1 MEKKNQ
7 YFNSMVRKGII
18 LKIFSASYMQRWND
32 KLRPLQLIELDKHAH
47 RMLIAYIIGK
57 FHEND
62 ASFSWTE
69 IIEGTLFELLQKT
82 VLTDIKSPVLY
93 RIKSDKEKYK
103 KLNEFVAR
111 ELQPF
116 FAPLHGSLG
125 ERFDAYFNK
134 NDDTLSKR
142 ILTAA
147 STYASQWE
155 FEIIKHSDP
164 HIFDREQIEK
174 ELSDRLLSYQDL
186 AGVQQLLLDIK
197 LKKFIDLYGSLR
209 FQTRWAGVHRI
220 PQTSVLGHCLF
231 VALLSY
237 LFSLEVG
244 ACEKRKFMNFFT
256 GLFHDFA
263 EVLTRDIVNPVKYS
277 VEGLNT
283 FLLEYEREQMN
294 TIVYPLIPGEWHQE
308 FRLFTESEKESIIYK
323 EGAVAKTTTEEISKL
338 YNQDNFCPRDGE
350 FIRLADELGAFV
362 EAYEAIKNGCDS
374 ERFQRALW
382 GLKTK
387 YEQLGMYAQIPVR
400 ELFMEF

>member
-1 MEKKNQ
+1 MEKKNLF
-7 YFNSMVRKGII
+7 FNDMVRKGMI

-47 RMLIAYIIGK
+47 RMLIAYCIGK

-62 ASFSWTE
+62 TSFFWTE
-69 IIEGTLFELLQKT
+69 IIEGGLFELLQKT

-103 KLNEFVAR
+103 KLNEFVIK

-116 FAPLHGSLG
+116 FTPLGG
-125 ERFDAYFNK
+125 AFRERFEEYFRESDN
-134 NDDTLSKR
+134 TPAKR

-155 FEIIKHSDP
+155 FEIIQHSDP
-164 HIFDREQIEK
+164 HMYDREQIGQ
-174 ELSDRLLSYQDL
+174 ELAERLAVYQDL
-186 AGVQQLLLDIK
+186 AGVTQICSDEKI
-197 LKKFIDLYGSLR
+197 KKFIDLYGSLR
-209 FQTRWAGVHRI
+209 FQTRWAGTHRI

-231 VALLSY
+231 VAILAY
-237 LFSLEVG
+237 LFTLEVG
-244 ACEKRKFMNFFT
+244 GCEKRKFMNFFT

-263 EVLTRDIVNPVKYS
+263 EVLTRDIVNPVKHS
-277 VEGLNT
+277 VEGLNA
-283 FLLEYEREQMN
+283 FLLEYEKEQMN
-294 TIVYPLIPGEWHQE
+294 RIVYPLIPSSWHHE
-308 FRLFTESEKESIIYK
+308 LKLFTEGEKESIITK
-323 EGAVAKTTTEEISKL
+323 DNVVIQTTSQEITKL
-338 YNQDNFCPRDGE
+338 YNDDRYIPRDGE
-350 FIRLADELGAFV
+350 FIRLADELGSFI
-362 EAYEAIKNGCDS
+362 EAYEAIRNGCDS

-387 YEQLGMYAQIPVR
+387 YEQLGTYADIPVK